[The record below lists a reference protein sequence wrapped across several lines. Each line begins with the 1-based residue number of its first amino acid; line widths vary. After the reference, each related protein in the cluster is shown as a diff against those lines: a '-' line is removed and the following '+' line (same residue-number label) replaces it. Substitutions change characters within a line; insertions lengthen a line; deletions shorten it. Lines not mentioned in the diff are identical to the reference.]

1 MKPAGCGGI
10 VRLVVGALLIV
21 VAAMPA
27 SGAAGAP
34 GAPRQDTDRP
44 NRVLVFSVPGLTWA
58 DLQELDLPA
67 IEGFAAE
74 SAVGALVPRSVFHRS
89 DAGDA
94 YLTISAGTRAAGVD
108 GVDGEVLRT
117 VEDPAEGNVGEV
129 FQRRTG
135 ITVGDGSVV
144 LGWPELIRRNAREP
158 FDADLGQ
165 LHDSLSI
172 GGVATMVV
180 GNADGSDEVGAE
192 FDRGIQRQV
201 GLALVDRRGVVE
213 GGQLGTDLLSVDPA
227 WPFGLRLD
235 RERVLAAFGAGW
247 SAPTPGQRLV
257 AMVEASDVV
266 RAMRY
271 EPLVT
276 DEHADQLR
284 LQALQEAD
292 ALFADLLEQVGPGDA
307 VLLLAP
313 YNANRRLGLTVTALR
328 TDETASGYVR
338 SASTQRAGFVSLV
351 DVAPTILDLLDIQAP
366 TSMEGRPFEVV
377 ADGAT
382 LAERTDHL
390 VSVNAASR
398 FRENLLTPTTI
409 AIVAGMVAV
418 VCLTAAALAGRWSAT
433 ASARVRF
440 GALTVLCLFPM
451 SYVARA
457 FPLEDLGLAFYWPFL
472 LVSSLAMAGVATV
485 VAARRGDDRL
495 ALGLALALV
504 GAVLLGDVTTGSH
517 LSLNSAFGYSP
528 TGNSRLYGISNYSY
542 GQVAGAACLVAALV
556 AAWMPT
562 RRGRWLSVGVLL
574 AVLVVLGVPVWGSDV
589 GGVLAFTPAIG
600 AFALL
605 LYGLRVRVRTVALA
619 GVATAAVIVVF
630 GFLDLSRPPTE
641 RAHLGRLF
649 ERIGREGLEPLVSVV
664 ERKLLANLRVSTGSA
679 WVLAIPIAVGFWV
692 FLARHRSHGLA
703 RIARRIPT
711 LQAGLVAAAVAA
723 VLGSLLNDS
732 GAIIGGIVLTVVAVA
747 LAFLALDPGLPVP
760 AGEEPT

>member
-1 MKPAGCGGI
+1 LLGAVLLLAVLAGTAPAG
-10 VRLVVGALLIV
+10 
-21 VAAMPA
+21 AATTAPA
-27 SGAAGAP
+27 PAAD
-34 GAPRQDTDRP
+34 PRA
-44 NRVLVFSVPGLTWA
+44 RVLVFSVPGLTWA
-58 DLQELDLPA
+58 DLDELDLPA

-129 FQRRTG
+129 FRRRTG
-135 ITVGDGSVV
+135 ITVSDGSVV
-144 LGWPELIRRNAREP
+144 LGWPELVRRNARED

-165 LHDSLSI
+165 LHDSLAI
-172 GGVATMVV
+172 AGVGTMVV
-180 GNADGSDEVGAE
+180 GNADGSDEIGTE

-213 GGQLGTDLLSVDPA
+213 NGRLGTDLLSVDPG

-235 RERVLAAFGAGW
+235 RERVLAAFDEGW
-247 SAPTPGQRLV
+247 NAAPGQRLL

-271 EPLVT
+271 ERLVAE
-276 DEHADQLR
+276 DHAEELR
-284 LQALQEAD
+284 LQALEEAD
-292 ALFADLLEQVGPGDA
+292 ALFGDLLARVEPGDA
-307 VLLLAP
+307 VLLVAP
-313 YNANRRLGLTVTALR
+313 YSANRRLGLTVAALR
-328 TDETASGYVR
+328 TEATDGGYVR
-338 SASTQRAGFVSLV
+338 SATTQRAGVVSLV
-351 DVAPTILDLLDIQAP
+351 DVAPTILDLFDVQAP
-366 TSMEGRPFEVV
+366 TSMEGRPFEIV
-377 ADGAT
+377 ADGAG
-382 LAERTDHL
+382 LAERTDRL
-390 VSVNAASR
+390 VSLNSASR

-433 ASARVRF
+433 AADRVRL
-440 GALTVLCLFPM
+440 GALTVLCVFPM
-451 SYVARA
+451 SYLARA
-457 FPLEDLGLAFYWPFL
+457 FPLQDLGLAFYWPFVV
-472 LVSSLAMAGVATV
+472 VSSLAAAGLATV
-485 VAARRGDDRL
+485 LGTRRGDHRL
-495 ALGLALALV
+495 ALAVVLGLV
-504 GAVLLGDVTTGSH
+504 GAVLVVDVTTGSH

-542 GQVAGAACLVAALV
+542 GQVAAAACLVAALL
-556 AAWMPT
+556 AAWVPT
-562 RRGRWLSVGVLL
+562 RRGRWLALGLLL
-574 AVLVVLGVPVWGSDV
+574 AVLVVLGVPVWGADV

-605 LYGLRVRVRTVALA
+605 IHGLRVRLRTVLLG
-619 GVATAAVIVVF
+619 GVATAAVITLF

-649 ERIGREGLEPLVSVV
+649 ERIGREGLEPLLSIV

-679 WVLAIPIAVGFWV
+679 WVLAIPIAVGFWL
-692 FLARHRSHGLA
+692 FLARHRTHGLA
-703 RIARRIPT
+703 RITTRIPT
-711 LQAGLVAAAVAA
+711 LRAGLAAAAVAA

-747 LAFLALDPGLPVP
+747 LAFLALDPEAPP
-760 AGEEPT
+760 APAEQV